1 MNVLTESV
9 DKKLNNLVD
18 KKIISEENR
27 IYLKGE
33 NIRLGR
39 FYLLPKI
46 HKRLVNVPG
55 RPVISN
61 CGTATEGISEFVDFH
76 LRPIV
81 QQIPQVIKDTMDLLC
96 KLKRLGNIPDKAI
109 IFSMDMVR
117 WFLSA
122 YFL

>member
-9 DKKLNNLVD
+9 DKKLKNLVD

-55 RPVISN
+55 KPVISN

-81 QQIPQVIKDTMDLLC
+81 Q
-96 KLKRLGNIPDKAI
+96 
-109 IFSMDMVR
+109 
-117 WFLSA
+117 
-122 YFL
+122 

>member
-9 DKKLNNLVD
+9 DKKLKNLVD

-55 RPVISN
+55 KPVISN

-81 QQIPQVIKDTMDLLC
+81 E
-96 KLKRLGNIPDKAI
+96 
-109 IFSMDMVR
+109 
-117 WFLSA
+117 
-122 YFL
+122 